1 MMQRKNDLLEDLAVV
16 PLLLLEKGML
26 VPVATLICTY
36 WLIVNSY
43 QQVLVI
49 PALFQYLN
57 KP

>member
-36 WLIVNSY
+36 WLIVINSY

-49 PALFQYLN
+49 PALF
-57 KP
+57 